1 MIGDVPNST
10 LVVGVRNHLLK
21 PSCYVPEPQQG
32 GALEPRAQALGIGIC
47 LADAE
52 QQNAKTQGRK
62 EIPFGSR
69 AWAAFGPLRPRVFA
83 FCFFIHLIR
92 QNNYGNR
99 VDRHLR
105 ATPECPL
112 SSPFLKGE
120 DDLLL
125 ETVLARRIGPQGDKK
140 PWILPRIA
148 QPRLHEK
155 QALEL
160 YPPRQAKIEAE
171 DVSPDIHPG

>member
-1 MIGDVPNST
+1 MSQITPPNNI
-10 LVVGVRNHLLK
+10 LVEGVRNHLLT
-21 PSCYVPEPQQG
+21 PSCCVPEPQRG
-32 GALEPRAQALGIGIC
+32 GAAEPRAQALGIGIC

-69 AWAAFGPLRPRVFA
+69 AWAALRPRVFA

-92 QNNYGNR
+92 QDNYGNR

-112 SSPFLKGE
+112 SSLFLKGE

-125 ETVLARRIGPQGDKK
+125 EPVLARRKGAQGDEET
-140 PWILPRIA
+140 WILPRVA
-148 QPRLHEK
+148 QPRLHEE

-160 YPPRQAKIEAE
+160 YPLRKAKIEPE
-171 DVSPDIHPG
+171 EVSPDIHSG